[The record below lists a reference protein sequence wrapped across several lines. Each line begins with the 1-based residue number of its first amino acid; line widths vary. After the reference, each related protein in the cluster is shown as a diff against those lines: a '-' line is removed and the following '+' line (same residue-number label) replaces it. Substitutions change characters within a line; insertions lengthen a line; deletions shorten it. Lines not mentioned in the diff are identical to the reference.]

1 METFMIVV
9 FVVFFVVTLGFI
21 AFGFL
26 AVFSPTVRSKW
37 IGRQL
42 EMQKKVLEDNK
53 ETIKDIHALGGEVTI
68 DSANKILDKKGKD
81 IKHAMDRSTDIS
93 SDSIKKVARAIKD
106 GIKDEMYCKHCGASV
121 DSDSNY
127 CKKCGKKV

>member
-9 FVVFFVVTLGFI
+9 FIIFFTVTLGFI
-21 AFGFL
+21 VFGFMT
-26 AVFSPTVRSKW
+26 VFNPSVRSKW
-37 IGRQL
+37 VGRQL

-53 ETIKDIHALGGEVTI
+53 ETIKDINRLGGEVTI
-68 DSANKILDKKGKD
+68 DSANEILDKKGKD
-81 IKHAMDRSTDIS
+81 IKRAMDRSTDIS

-121 DSDSNY
+121 DSDSVY
-127 CKKCGKKV
+127 CKKCGKRL

>member
-1 METFMIVV
+1 MQTFMLVI
-9 FVVFFVVTLGFI
+9 FVIFFLVTLGFI
-21 AFGFL
+21 VFGFM
-26 AVFSPTVRSKW
+26 AVFNPKVRSKW
-37 IGRQL
+37 VGRQL

-53 ETIKDIHALGGEVTI
+53 ETIKDINRLGGEVTI
-68 DSANKILDKKGKD
+68 DSANAILDEKGKD
-81 IKHAMDRSTDIS
+81 IKHAMDTSADLS